1 MEGRGIRLT
10 REDMLKKLATVKFK
24 FIDPPT
30 EWKDIGFT
38 EREIWVNPSGY
49 GYLCCDEPN
58 AWFKGTASHRDK
70 FESIKKK
77 LECDEFE
84 MEDIEEEVS
93 ATLLPDLLETIGY
106 YDDEDG
112 LREVLDGILSLPKE
126 GVKEFY
132 CLNVSDGL
140 FFFDNEED
148 FRLAYERTDC
158 DYKWEDLDDES
169 LNCWIGRL
177 FPDLERTFRG
187 IIECH
192 DEKHDIYV
200 EINKTIKIKG
210 SIANA
215 AEWIASDTI
224 QDWYQNDFW
233 DAIELYP
240 HPINGRLKFSDIE
253 ENIYDFMRKYIIQIS
268 SGVNVILK
276 ELNEAG
282 ETMDSTRVALST
294 MLLQMIE
301 GRESCEQKY
310 CDVGKVVEKTID
322 GFVKNGTWHYGFRSK
337 LGIITEKEFWP
348 LANNENDQIV
358 WEKDGIE
365 YEPILWFGD
374 SDIPEEPWMIS
385 TSMSE
390 EKLGCWFEV
399 EPWFILESII
409 EDCDDIFLTW
419 YIAECGLGVPDIES
433 IREKCPI
440 VFDETCTMDEISLK
454 MYEFFKG
461 IKESDS

>member
-1 MEGRGIRLT
+1 MMVWYNSVIYDLGDSLDYRQCTTLLQNGGGFLVCWQIEIDVMEGRGIRLT

-38 EREIWVNPSGY
+38 EREIWVNSSGY

-58 AWFKGTASHRDK
+58 AWFKGTTSHRDK

-106 YDDEDG
+106 YDDEDC

-210 SIANA
+210 GYCKCCRMDCVRYNS
-215 AEWIASDTI
+215 
-224 QDWYQNDFW
+224 
-233 DAIELYP
+233 
-240 HPINGRLKFSDIE
+240 RL
-253 ENIYDFMRKYIIQIS
+253 
-268 SGVNVILK
+268 V
-276 ELNEAG
+276 
-282 ETMDSTRVALST
+282 
-294 MLLQMIE
+294 
-301 GRESCEQKY
+301 
-310 CDVGKVVEKTID
+310 
-322 GFVKNGTWHYGFRSK
+322 SK
-337 LGIITEKEFWP
+337 
-348 LANNENDQIV
+348 
-358 WEKDGIE
+358 
-365 YEPILWFGD
+365 
-374 SDIPEEPWMIS
+374 
-385 TSMSE
+385 
-390 EKLGCWFEV
+390 
-399 EPWFILESII
+399 
-409 EDCDDIFLTW
+409 
-419 YIAECGLGVPDIES
+419 
-433 IREKCPI
+433 
-440 VFDETCTMDEISLK
+440 
-454 MYEFFKG
+454 
-461 IKESDS
+461 